1 MDVAALFNQAF
12 SAVNTAG
19 FALADIFKE
28 EGLILLSVGASGTA
42 LWLLLRDYFLAS
54 DTVKFLVS
62 LFNLILRMGVV
73 LVIVQSMNGV
83 PRDMFVTAT
92 KEASTKITQGSA
104 NPVEILKLTMDTI
117 SLIADGKRKESEKS
131 LYCKMHGGWSLNPLD
146 WIIDSRP
153 AECVNKDQIG
163 FFEILKNLPLIL
175 VIFLCQILA
184 IIAMVLMSIA
194 FIVVLQ
200 MSYVMLQLGLA
211 LGPLLVGLS
220 IIPAVS
226 FLFDGWLRVMI
237 AASLQQLV
245 AWFVAVLITKG
256 VVPTLVSFYDKID
269 SRKEADLYFASNEI
283 AMIAIALLG
292 FIAAYMMWQVPGL
305 AQALVAG
312 GSANAQ
318 SFGRGMVG
326 RGMAAKILRSGG
338 KR

>member
-1 MDVAALFNQAF
+1 
-12 SAVNTAG
+12 
-19 FALADIFKE
+19 
-28 EGLILLSVGASGTA
+28 
-42 LWLLLRDYFLAS
+42 
-54 DTVKFLVS
+54 
-62 LFNLILRMGVV
+62 
-73 LVIVQSMNGV
+73 
-83 PRDMFVTAT
+83 
-92 KEASTKITQGSA
+92 
-104 NPVEILKLTMDTI
+104 
-117 SLIADGKRKESEKS
+117 
-131 LYCKMHGGWSLNPLD
+131 
-146 WIIDSRP
+146 
-153 AECVNKDQIG
+153 
-163 FFEILKNLPLIL
+163 

-226 FLFDGWLRVMI
+226 FLFDGWLRFMI

>member
-1 MDVAALFNQAF
+1 MDISSLFNQAF

-19 FALADIFKE
+19 FAMADIFKE
-28 EGLILLSVGASGTA
+28 EGLIILSVGATGTA
-42 LWLLLRDYFLAS
+42 VWFLLRDYFLAS

-62 LFNLILRMGVV
+62 LFNLVLRMGVV
-73 LVIVQSMNGV
+73 MVIVQSMNGV

-92 KEASTKITQGSA
+92 KEAAAKITQGSA

-131 LYCKMHGGWSLNPLD
+131 LYCKIHGGWTLNPLD
-146 WIIDSRP
+146 WVVDSRP
-153 AECVNKDQIG
+153 SECVSKDQIG
-163 FFEILKNLPLIL
+163 FFEILKNLPIIL

-226 FLFDGWLRVMI
+226 FLFDGWLRFMI

-245 AWFVAVLITKG
+245 AWFVAVLVTKG
-256 VVPTLVSFYDKID
+256 IVPTLVGFYDKID
-269 SRKEADLYFASNEI
+269 SRKEADIYFASNEI

-292 FIAAYMMWQVPGL
+292 FIAAFMMWQVPGL
-305 AQALVAG
+305 AQGLVSG
-312 GSANAQ
+312 GSSNAQ